1 MSITFS
7 RLFISKF
14 LWCFQMKSP
23 THHKSPTVAG
33 TPHLAEYE
41 STASSFSSF
50 PQRPQ
55 STIFISHTAPMT
67 IPEGKSAPVL
77 SYHEATKLSSSPL
90 KSSPEQFGLEAQVS
104 TCTLCIYCI
113 LSYVSVVSWEI
124 ILWEMSTLTVPVI
137 VFLKTFLSS

>member
-1 MSITFS
+1 
-7 RLFISKF
+7 
-14 LWCFQMKSP
+14 MKSP

-33 TPHLAEYE
+33 TPHLADYE

-104 TCTLCIYCI
+104 TCTLCIIMLHFVLCKCCFLRNNIMRNEHTY
-113 LSYVSVVSWEI
+113 
-124 ILWEMSTLTVPVI
+124 STSNSIFKNFPQ
-137 VFLKTFLSS
+137 

>member
-1 MSITFS
+1 
-7 RLFISKF
+7 
-14 LWCFQMKSP
+14 MKSP

-33 TPHLAEYE
+33 TPHLADYE

-104 TCTLCIYCI
+104 THVRVH
-113 LSYVSVVSWEI
+113 YVYVAFC
-124 ILWEMSTLTVPVI
+124 LM
-137 VFLKTFLSS
+137 